1 MAPSPR
7 LDQDALLAILERQ
20 IAVVTRRQA
29 LAVGVT
35 RHALRHRLR
44 VGGPWRRLLPGVYVA
59 ATGTPTSLQQE
70 MAALLYAGRGNVIAE
85 QRPGPPAVPAR
96 TGSGGEMLV
105 RSKYGAACGS
115 GSETALAL
123 GAGFG

>member
-7 LDQDALLAILERQ
+7 LDQHALLAILERQ
-20 IAVVTRRQA
+20 IGVITRQQA

-70 MAALLYAGRGNVIAE
+70 MAALLT
-85 QRPGPPAVPAR
+85 QAVA
-96 TGSGGEMLV
+96 V
-105 RSKYGAACGS
+105 
-115 GSETALAL
+115 
-123 GAGFG
+123 